1 MGSEEGEDT
10 QKLKRI
16 AAAAY
21 DYDNDSR
28 WADYWSNI
36 LIPPHLASRNDVV
49 DHYNRKFYQ
58 RYIDPDLVVEAM
70 TTSSS
75 SQSRTTSNSPQQSS
89 SSTASTNDTRQRS
102 SGSSGRTSGAST
114 IPPINST
121 SLRWDKQT
129 IQFSANAW
137 VFVVA
142 VIAIFPLVP
151 RSLSNR
157 AYRLSFFG
165 TACSLLYSLYSL
177 YGKPRAWNLQALQV
191 WFQSMLASKDFMYSL
206 YCLIF
211 VSSHPCLKFALLP
224 IICRALEYVAK
235 FLRLNFSRSTL
246 YR

>member
-177 YGKPRAWNLQALQV
+177 YG
-191 WFQSMLASKDFMYSL
+191 S
-206 YCLIF
+206 IF
-211 VSSHPCLKFALLP
+211 A
-224 IICRALEYVAK
+224 E
-235 FLRLNFSRSTL
+235 T
-246 YR
+246 